1 MIDRICVTAFRA
13 NTSAELNIRS
23 TAHAM
28 PKTPLRRNFSGRGV
42 VVRPYVWDT

>member
-1 MIDRICVTAFRA
+1 VTVFRA
-13 NTSAELNIRS
+13 NTRAELNIRS

-42 VVRPYVWDT
+42 VFGPYVRHT